1 MITKAFNIEMP
12 NKPYVDNF
20 SDNTVHASNYTGFKY
35 VKVIVDAND
44 WVINATCEAD
54 SMDEL
59 NAQASPVPAGCSAIV
74 IDATANPFEASW
86 MTGRYT
92 TGAVAAYEES
102 LGTNDDDGNPETWS
116 YTWQENSILA
126 QIYLH
131 GTMKYTAGSFV
142 KPLMRTHALTR
153 QMFLDSLGPLAD
165 GLQADLDADTA
176 DPKYT
181 AAQRQTVVD
190 HKAYVENIPTKYAA
204 VDHWKIP
211 FKPMPHVS

>member
-20 SDNTVHASNYTGFKY
+20 SDNTVHASEYVGFKY

-44 WVINATCEAD
+44 WVVNVVSEAD
-54 SMDEL
+54 SMAEL
-59 NAQASPVPAGCSAIV
+59 NEQASPVPAGCSAVV
-74 IDATANPFEASW
+74 IDATANPFEAAFI
-86 MTGRYT
+86 TGDYT

-116 YTWQENSILA
+116 YTWQENSLLA

-142 KPLMRTHALTR
+142 KPQMRTHALTR
-153 QMFLDSLGPLAD
+153 QMFLDSLGPLAQ
-165 GLQADLDADTA
+165 GLQDDLDADTA

-181 AAQRQTVVD
+181 AAQRQAIAD
-190 HKAYVENIPTKYAA
+190 HKTYVENIPTKYAA

-211 FKPMPHVS
+211 FKPMPQV